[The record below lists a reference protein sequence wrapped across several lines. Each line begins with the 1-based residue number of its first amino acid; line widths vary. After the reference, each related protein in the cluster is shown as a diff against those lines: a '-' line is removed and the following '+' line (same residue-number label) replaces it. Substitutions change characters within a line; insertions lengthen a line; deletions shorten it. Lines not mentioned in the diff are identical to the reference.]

1 MYSLLTPIRY
11 VINPRFRLTS
21 SLDSG
26 LFYLAPGGGYLLG
39 AFFGGR
45 WADHV
50 VKKWIRRRGER
61 IPEDR
66 LRSVLFSMGIVLPG
80 CMLIYGWSI
89 EKKKGGIALPIIVM
103 FAQGFAQLI
112 AFPSLNTYC
121 LDVMPGRGAEVIGKH
136 LASFLS

>member
-1 MYSLLTPIRY
+1 
-11 VINPRFRLTS
+11 
-21 SLDSG
+21 
-26 LFYLAPGGGYLLG
+26 
-39 AFFGGR
+39 
-45 WADHV
+45 
-50 VKKWIRRRGER
+50 
-61 IPEDR
+61 
-66 LRSVLFSMGIVLPG
+66 MGIVLPG

-136 LASFLS
+136 LASFLG